1 MFDTWICVG
10 VGLDHCDS
18 GTRFAKQDQHV
29 QRSEGRDGSVV
40 VWVVSGER
48 RHWWRL
54 WPLFSALS
62 FLNSHFSQPNRKNTV
77 ITVTTV
83 TLSLLYIIFSILLP

>member
-1 MFDTWICVG
+1 MTSVIASALKGVVGVG
-10 VGLDHCDS
+10 VGLALGCCWRGCWQGWNS

-48 RHWWRL
+48 
-54 WPLFSALS
+54 
-62 FLNSHFSQPNRKNTV
+62 
-77 ITVTTV
+77 
-83 TLSLLYIIFSILLP
+83 